1 MVDSNINDI
10 TTETINE
17 AIVNE
22 DLDNLTLNA
31 IKSIRNI
38 KKRPD
43 CSVIYDYL
51 IKLLPNSEINEKNI
65 SNRLEYLTNNNTLK
79 NKPNKGK
86 DSYFIVDET
95 QKNMPDISP
104 EQNLRPVNLKKPSVK
119 LKTPLS
125 VPYEKECSTVTS
137 SPDGTEI
144 NKYQEKIKNLT
155 IELTAL
161 QLFIKEQFYI
171 IKKQLEDMVNTQ
183 EPANNKIYFISSRNR
198 LPSRRKPCK
207 NPNN

>member
-1 MVDSNINDI
+1 MVVSNINDI
-10 TTETINE
+10 TTETIDE
-17 AIVNE
+17 AIANE
-22 DLDNLTLNA
+22 DLDNLILNA

-79 NKPNKGK
+79 NKPNNGK
-86 DSYFIVDET
+86 DSYFIVNET
-95 QKNMPDISP
+95 DQNMPDTSS
-104 EQNLRPVNLKKPSVK
+104 EQILCPVNFKAPSVK
-119 LKTPLS
+119 LKTPSS
-125 VPYEKECSTVTS
+125 VPYEEECSTVTS

-144 NKYQEKIKNLT
+144 NKHQEKIKNLT

-171 IKKQLEDMVNTQ
+171 IKKHLEDMVSTQ
-183 EPANNKIYFISSRNR
+183 EPANLEIDYLREENQTSNENV
-198 LPSRRKPCK
+198 L
-207 NPNN
+207 